1 MASKPSRPQRSQTKL
16 AKADNVQGRRVQGR
30 QRAGAPYRFHRG
42 VRNGNSSHSE
52 SHIVKL
58 SDGSVGQIL
67 SGDIDLTL
75 GLATDD
81 RVTAF
86 WNKDHG
92 ASHGPVKSTATT
104 GPSSASAS
112 GRRGPRSGLRTYPSK
127 AEDGQMFGQ
136 AKWPQRWRT
145 LRPSLECAARAG
157 GHRHCLLIRCLEN
170 CSYRSSSG

>member
-16 AKADNVQGRRVQGR
+16 AKADNVQARHTGST
-30 QRAGAPYRFHRG
+30 AECAMEILA
-42 VRNGNSSHSE
+42 HSE

-81 RVTAF
+81 RVTAL
-86 WNKDHG
+86 WNNDHG

-136 AKWPQRWRT
+136 AKWPQRRRT